1 MAIST
6 KQRTTLSLLR
16 QLTSLEDWT
25 CESVDY
31 TTGYFPNDIDF
42 TQYYLHQTS
51 THNLY
56 TFSNPFKCIGKFK
69 NTKAIGEYAEFH
81 RKHNMEMREQY
92 TKYKIIHNNQL
103 KIVLEEMEVSKFN
116 PRSVMGKLDF
126 DRRAEEDG
134 IVWEEADTTNEYEER
149 RKGDLPENI
158 TVDYD
163 TARNKKF
170 YHNTDT
176 KQSRYYL
183 NQFVLPE
190 NIMVGYDP
198 VIECKYY
205 YDKDTKKFSFED
217 MGE

>member
-1 MAIST
+1 MKKT
-6 KQRTTLSLLR
+6 KR
-16 QLTSLEDWT
+16 
-25 CESVDY
+25 
-31 TTGYFPNDIDF
+31 N
-42 TQYYLHQTS
+42 
-51 THNLY
+51 
-56 TFSNPFKCIGKFK
+56 
-69 NTKAIGEYAEFH
+69 GEYAVFH
-81 RKHNMEMREQY
+81 MKHNIEMIEQY
-92 TKYKIIHNNQL
+92 KKYKTTHNNQL
-103 KIVLEEMEVSKFN
+103 KEVLEEMEIDKYN
-116 PRSVMGKLDF
+116 PRSVGGKLDF

>member
-1 MAIST
+1 MVFPT
-6 KQRTTLSLLR
+6 LKQYNTLDLVR
-16 QLTSLEDWT
+16 QLTSFEDWKW
-25 CESVDY
+25 ESFGCWGDDNMDY
-31 TTGYFPNDIDF
+31 ETF
-42 TQYYLHQTS
+42 YLHQTS

-69 NTKAIGEYAEFH
+69 KTKRSGECAVFH
-81 RKHNMEMREQY
+81 TKYNMEMIEQY
-92 TKYKIIHNNQL
+92 KKYKIIHNNQL

-134 IVWEEADTTNEYEER
+134 IVWEEADTTDEYEER